1 MRERLMIALNV
12 PDMTCAHCSRVI
24 TEAVLALDANAKIN
38 IDLAAHRVEIESQA
52 AQATE
57 LLAALC
63 AQGYTPELL
72 P

>member
-1 MRERLMIALNV
+1 MIALNV

-24 TEAVLALDANAKIN
+24 TEAVLALDANARVN
-38 IDLAAHRVEIESQA
+38 IDLAAHRVEIDSEV

-57 LLAALC
+57 LLAALR
-63 AQGYTPELL
+63 AEGYTPEQQL